1 MRYSHLQEL
10 LATSMFFQGLFPKDP
25 MSSRFFLGS
34 NANVAQLAASIK
46 HRILENELCEIDCL
60 GPDAIFRSLAA
71 MDLATVFVQ
80 RERSE
85 QLILCLRPEEMHVT
99 SVISQDDLSGE
110 SGDAPGQIQ
119 GP

>member
-1 MRYSHLQEL
+1 MARCSDF
-10 LATSMFFQGLFPKDP
+10 TSRIITKFRLEEMTVLYK
-25 MSSRFFLGS
+25 SS

-71 MDLATVFVQ
+71 MDLATVFVK

-99 SVISQDDLSGE
+99 SDMSQDQDLSGDE
-110 SGDAPGQIQ
+110 PGQMQ
-119 GP
+119 RP

>member
-1 MRYSHLQEL
+1 MQE
-10 LATSMFFQGLFPKDP
+10 LFPKDP
-25 MSSRFFLGS
+25 MCYGFFLGS

-71 MDLATVFVQ
+71 MDLATVFVK

-85 QLILCLRPEEMHVT
+85 QLTQLCLRPEEMHVT
-99 SVISQDDLSGE
+99 SDMSQDNLSGDE
-110 SGDAPGQIQ
+110 PGQR
-119 GP
+119 P